1 MMLSTVSWTG
11 GGGDNLWSDAKNWS
25 SNPNLPD
32 TADDVILGS
41 GATVMSTDS
50 VTINS
55 LQVQTGAS
63 LSDEG
68 GMTINN
74 GLTNSGAL
82 DLASANLTVS
92 GGLTN
97 HGTLQMGGQEG
108 QTLTVSSG
116 IFLNAVGG
124 TVLCDPPASDDAY
137 ITASLNNQGTIT
149 ATSGYVHFNN
159 TGASTSLPVTSNT
172 FVNAGMLTLADNAM
186 CILAGIANPG
196 DLGTFGGD
204 GFLQLDGVSWGLSG
218 DWTLPSANGIT
229 VGLAGST
236 LTATGTV
243 TNAAGST
250 VVLMDSTINANV
262 NNWGDIGGWYSS
274 TINGQ
279 LTLEDGSTVAVGFAT
294 LPDPGNGHGLPTQPF
309 SLTVT
314 NGVTNHGQLQLF
326 NIMGGSTLTVSGGTL
341 VNAADG
347 TFASLAGF
355 NAASGTSPIL
365 NANLDNQGT
374 LDVTGS
380 NLAIN
385 QGMGTSANAFTNEA
399 NSTINVGTGQTL
411 TIGGASVT
419 DNGIIKIDGTATLD
433 FSVPT
438 VTINGQGTLQGQSTS
453 TVDISG
459 SLLGN
464 TTNVA
469 GFSQTGTVLLDGNG
483 TASSPQLL
491 ELMETDQGNVAAG
504 YTSNLAYGTLQL
516 GSGTYVKL
524 VNQFQ
529 NSPSSGSKAEAGY
542 ANSLV
547 VPAGS
552 TFDYDG
558 LNFYAHQTTIS
569 GTLLDVPTTTTIIS
583 DHPTGSVYGTS
594 VTFTATVSASIGSTE
609 PTAGSVEFY
618 DGNHDLGAGTRG
630 SSSGTTST
638 WTMTTGVKTFH
649 VTVGDTITA
658 TYTAGT
664 GFAGSSGTT
673 TQTVT
678 ARPITVTAVTSTKM
692 YDGTTSSTATPTITS
707 GSLATGDTAAFAES
721 YDNASVGTGKM
732 LTPVG
737 TVNDGNSGDNYTVT
751 FVANTT
757 GTIISVTSTNLMVTE
772 TSSSTVASG
781 HDVVYMITL
790 KNLGSIAA
798 QSVVVSDGLSA
809 SGLSFV
815 SDPVPAGFTVSKPA
829 VGSTGKVTFS
839 TASFAAGASATFT
852 VVACVS
858 STAGSNTS
866 VSNTVTLSSG
876 TPLTGSS
883 VTTASVQAQVNVAGA
898 SLVASSLGTGQTDLV
913 VTGTAGLDQ
922 IYVLPTTGNQIVV
935 IDDGHKFGPF
945 AAPTGRIVVYS
956 GNGNDM
962 VYVSPVLRQSCWIFG
977 GTGNDTF
984 YADSGNSV
992 LVGGSGCCNVL
1003 HSGRGRNILIGGG
1016 RSIIVGTLGDNV
1028 EISGSTAYD
1037 TNEAALAAILA
1048 EWSSSDSYATRVGR
1062 LNGTI
1067 TGGLNCSSVLNA
1079 STIHHGTRCDYLFGG
1094 NGQNTYFAS
1103 QTGAALAS
1111 DYIFAQKSW
1120 EQITSI

>member
-11 GGGDNLWSDAKNWS
+11 GGPDNLWSDAKNWS
-25 SNPNLPD
+25 SNSVPG
-32 TADDVILGS
+32 AAADVILGS
-41 GATVMSTDS
+41 GATVTAVDS

-68 GMTINN
+68 GMTISN
-74 GLTNSGAL
+74 GLTNSGTL

-97 HGTLQMGGQEG
+97 HGTLQMGGQDG

-116 IFLNAVGG
+116 TFLNAGTFTYNGG
-124 TVLCDPPASDDAY
+124 DYDGYIVAAIQNTGTFHVIGGFLYVNVTGTSGNLQPVASSYTFTNTGTIQVDAMDCCQLGGISSPAALGTSITGTGWLSITTDTWTLSSDYSLPTTTATLCFRNSSVTGAGKLIVPASDSLGIFNSTISVGVNVLAEGAVGLWGGTISGDVTVASG
-137 ITASLNNQGTIT
+137 ASLQ
-149 ATSGYVHFNN
+149 
-159 TGASTSLPVTSNT
+159 
-172 FVNAGMLTLADNAM
+172 M
-186 CILAGIANPG
+186 
-196 DLGTFGGD
+196 
-204 GFLQLDGVSWGLSG
+204 GFLSSSMDAQYPD
-218 DWTLPSANGIT
+218 DAPPS
-229 VGLAGST
+229 ST
-236 LTATGTV
+236 TFLF
-243 TNAAGST
+243 
-250 VVLMDSTINANV
+250 
-262 NNWGDIGGWYSS
+262 
-274 TINGQ
+274 TINGSVAN
-279 LTLEDGSTVAVGFAT
+279 DGAIDLYNSC
-294 LPDPGNGHGLPTQPF
+294 
-309 SLTVT
+309 
-314 NGVTNHGQLQLF
+314 
-326 NIMGGSTLTVSGGTL
+326 SGGTL
-341 VNAADG
+341 TVNGTLTNNSDG
-347 TFASLAGF
+347 TVHTLVGFETTGAG
-355 NAASGTSPIL
+355 NLL
-365 NANLDNQGT
+365 NAVIDNQGT
-374 LDVTGS
+374 LDVTS
-380 NLAIN
+380 SDLAIN
-385 QGMGTSANAFTNEA
+385 QGTGTSANTLTNEA
-399 NSTINVGTGQTL
+399 KGMIDVGTGQTL
-411 TIGGASVT
+411 TIGGASVI
-419 DNGIIKIDGTATLD
+419 DNGTIEIGGTATVD
-433 FSVPT
+433 FSAPT
-438 VTINGQGTLQGQSTS
+438 VTIDGKGTLQGQSTS

-469 GFSQTGTVLLDGNG
+469 GFSQPGTVLLDGNG
-483 TASSPQLL
+483 TAIAPQRL
-491 ELMETDQGNVAAG
+491 ELMEQDQGDVPAG
-504 YTSNLAYGTLQL
+504 YANPLAYGTLQL
-516 GSGTYVKL
+516 GGGTYVEL
-524 VNQFQ
+524 INQFQ

-558 LNFYAHQTTIS
+558 LNFYAHQTTIA

-618 DGNHDLGAGTRG
+618 DGSRDLGAGARG
-630 SSSGTTST
+630 SSSGTTPT
-638 WTMTTGVKTFH
+638 WTMTTGVKTFN
-649 VTVGDTITA
+649 VTVGDTISA

-664 GFAGSSGTT
+664 GFAESSGTT

-678 ARPITVTAVTSTKM
+678 ARPITVTAVTSTKV

-707 GSLATGDTAAFAES
+707 GSLTTGDTAAFAES
-721 YDNASVGTGKM
+721 YDNASIGTGKT

-737 TVNDGNSGDNYTVT
+737 TVNDGNSGDNYAVT
-751 FVANTT
+751 FVTNTT
-757 GTIISVTSTNLMVTE
+757 GTIISATSTNLMVTE

-781 HDVVYMITL
+781 HDVVYTITL
-790 KNLGSIAA
+790 KNLGSIVA
-798 QSVVVSDGLSA
+798 QSVVVSDDLSA

-815 SDPVPAGFTVSKPA
+815 SDPVPAGFTASTPA

-839 TASFAAGASATFT
+839 AVSFAAGASATFT
-852 VVACVS
+852 IVACVS
-858 STAGSNTS
+858 STAGSNAS

-876 TPLTGSS
+876 TPLTGRS
-883 VTTASVQAQVNVAGA
+883 VTTASVQAQVNAAGA
-898 SLVASSLGTGQTDLV
+898 SLVASSLGTRQTDLV
-913 VTGTAGLDQ
+913 VTGTAGSDH
-922 IYVLPTTGNQIVV
+922 IWVLPTTGNQLLV
-935 IDDGHKFGPF
+935 IEDGRVFGPF

-956 GNGNDM
+956 GNGNDT
-962 VYVSPVLRQSCWIFG
+962 VYVSPVLTQSCWIFG

-1003 HSGRGRNILIGGG
+1003 RSGRGRNILIGGG

-1037 TNEAALAAILA
+1037 TNEAALATILA
-1048 EWSSSDSYATRVGR
+1048 EWSSGDSYAMRVGR

-1067 TGGLNCSSVLNA
+1067 TGGLNGSSVLNA
-1079 STIHHGTRCDYLFGG
+1079 STIHHGTRCDYLFGE
-1094 NGQNTYFAS
+1094 NGRNTYFAC
-1103 QTGAALAS
+1103 QAGAALSS